1 MSEHAMSDIPNKN
14 ASGLD
19 GGENT
24 DVSDL
29 HAAVL
34 RERPDPVE
42 GREPLSLWMVVFVAA
57 LLFWAGTYL
66 THYSGGFR
74 ADEFSERQINPL
86 PPPSEAGPSS
96 DDPAAKAAKEGLAVF
111 LAQCSPCH
119 QADGNG
125 VSGQFPPLAGSEW
138 VLAEGPNRII
148 RIVLNGLSGPI
159 QVKGSDY
166 NSVMN
171 GFRDS
176 MDDKQIANV
185 LTYIRN
191 SWGNKAGLVTPAEVS
206 AIRASTKDRT
216 EAWTAAA
223 LLQMPVSGGEAPSAG
238 APAPVQSPEAL
249 KEALK
254 KLPPEELKA
263 LLQGLGN

>member
-1 MSEHAMSDIPNKN
+1 MSQHSMSEISNKN

-19 GGENT
+19 GGEVT
-24 DVSDL
+24 DVCDL

-42 GREPLSLWMVVFVAA
+42 GREPLNLWMVVFVAA

-86 PPPSEAGPSS
+86 PPPSEAGPST
-96 DDPAAKAAKEGLAVF
+96 DDPASKAAKEGMAVF

-159 QVKGSDY
+159 QVKGSEY

-191 SWGNKAGLVTPAEVS
+191 SWGNKAGMVTPAEVA

-216 EAWTAAA
+216 EAWGSVD
-223 LLQMPVSGGEAPSAG
+223 LLKLPVSGGEAPAAG
-238 APAPVQSPEAL
+238 AAGAGLTSEAL

-254 KLPPEELKA
+254 KLPPDELKA
-263 LLQGLGN
+263 MLQGLGN